1 MMVLLYVKR
10 FVSKNAAGVAIHRHD
25 PVYEIVVRIFVTQ
38 TAGKIFV
45 ENAAMQIS
53 DTLNLG
59 VETTKQQLQLS
70 NYLYI

>member
-10 FVSKNAAGVAIHRHD
+10 FVSKNAAGAIRRHD
-25 PVYEIVVRIFVTQ
+25 PAYEIVVRIFVTQ

-53 DTLNLG
+53 DTLNLE

>member
-1 MMVLLYVKR
+1 
-10 FVSKNAAGVAIHRHD
+10 
-25 PVYEIVVRIFVTQ
+25 VYEIVVRIFVTQ